1 MSRKGNVSIR
11 LCADSV
17 HAVQYANTHNKRFK
31 NRAFVR
37 CFWFTVFGK
46 VVIPNIVSPGSLVIP
61 MLENVLRKTF

>member
-1 MSRKGNVSIR
+1 M
-11 LCADSV
+11 